1 MIKINR
7 CLPPD
12 YLTSSKVSE
21 LTYKFKSEHKN
32 VWTHEGIKNSLMR
45 MSHNKCAY
53 CEVNLG
59 KMWLLFRSR
68 AF

>member
-32 VWTHEGIKNSLMR
+32 VWTQGRYK
-45 MSHNKCAY
+45 K
-53 CEVNLG
+53 
-59 KMWLLFRSR
+59 F
-68 AF
+68 F